1 MRDAKEGDLALEVPD
16 AAKGRVLPD
25 GRAVVPVFAE
35 QLQRVRAD
43 GGAGVRRVHRAGHAR
58 HETERLGDRAQ
69 VRRRLA
75 NVKGWGL
82 RVRVQVAQ
90 RGDDQRAAGAHG
102 VEQRADHGAR
112 AAGHAPD
119 SGERGVDEQR
129 AALAD
134 AGRAQVRGE
143 AGSRRRCVLRHPQRA
158 LFLSLL
164 AIPTTFARRWAH
176 SRGPRIILL
185 PYFLA
190 ILYYIIYS
198 STAVAKLTS
207 PNLKIGAAMIGTL
220 ALLASWT
227 AGAARASH
235 CVDRQRGCSG
245 HGECVRGGVSCK
257 CDPLFHGDRCDVWRS
272 APSADLTELQNVDWI
287 NCTHG
292 RSTNGTGV
300 DQHCDFENKSVC
312 EAAGA
317 PTVPQTCANMFL
329 ICDYTGCYSKPF
341 CEGFLPPGYTPPGRN
356 PQPYHCFC
364 PNGGTDQN
372 TMSRPT
378 TIPGVP
384 GVMCAPPCEEGGQAC
399 CGSFQRD
406 HRFHTPLPI
415 LAKPQVCADQNDRRT
430 AVSASSILRLSRQA
444 RNSDANADSFV
455 CCGTLV
461 QCVLA
466 GCGDVGSMCVLTCDP
481 SIPQENGC
489 GPGPGSPTFNATC
502 ATNCQRNQECF
513 AVPVRSLFSQF
524 DENDM
529 LSSQK
534 GHPNALL

>member
-1 MRDAKEGDLALEVPD
+1 
-16 AAKGRVLPD
+16 
-25 GRAVVPVFAE
+25 
-35 QLQRVRAD
+35 
-43 GGAGVRRVHRAGHAR
+43 
-58 HETERLGDRAQ
+58 
-69 VRRRLA
+69 
-75 NVKGWGL
+75 
-82 RVRVQVAQ
+82 
-90 RGDDQRAAGAHG
+90 
-102 VEQRADHGAR
+102 
-112 AAGHAPD
+112 
-119 SGERGVDEQR
+119 
-129 AALAD
+129 
-134 AGRAQVRGE
+134 
-143 AGSRRRCVLRHPQRA
+143 
-158 LFLSLL
+158 
-164 AIPTTFARRWAH
+164 
-176 SRGPRIILL
+176 
-185 PYFLA
+185 
-190 ILYYIIYS
+190 
-198 STAVAKLTS
+198 
-207 PNLKIGAAMIGTL
+207 MIGTL

-317 PTVPQTCANMFL
+317 PTVPQTCANEDMFL

-455 CCGTLV
+455 CVVARWYSVFSLGAAMSARCASSPATPRSRKRTAVALV
-461 QCVLA
+461 LGHRPSTPPALRTASATRSASQCRCDLSFLN
-466 GCGDVGSMCVLTCDP
+466 SMRM
-481 SIPQENGC
+481 I
-489 GPGPGSPTFNATC
+489 
-502 ATNCQRNQECF
+502 CF
-513 AVPVRSLFSQF
+513 RVPAVHQPLHFVR
-524 DENDM
+524 D
-529 LSSQK
+529 
-534 GHPNALL
+534 